1 MTDRAPAFFA
11 GLASVGNDGL
21 PAGALLELKVEG
33 YGTCCFF
40 GGELNGCGRWFV
52 EWMKLGKGRR

>member
-1 MTDRAPAFFA
+1 MTVTDRAPAFFA

-52 EWMKLGKGRR
+52 NG